1 MAEPTDFRH
10 IWVPPERSGEP
21 TVLAL
26 HGTGADEHDLLPLAR
41 LIAPGAG
48 VLSPRGQVLE
58 RGMPRWFARHAE
70 GVFDTDDLVR
80 RAGEL
85 ADFVD
90 DAAVKYGFDRDNVV
104 AIGFSNGANIAGG
117 MLLTRPGSLRGAV
130 LLGAMVPLRPEPRP
144 DLSEVAVLIG
154 NGRNDPIAPA
164 EQAEELARMLDDA
177 GASVQMAWHDGGHE
191 VTADVVETARAWLA
205 KLRTATGSP
214 PLP

>member
-1 MAEPTDFRH
+1 MAEPVGFQH

-21 TVLAL
+21 TVLTL
-26 HGTGADEHDLLPLAR
+26 HGTGADERDLLPLAR
-41 LIAPGAG
+41 AIAPGAG
-48 VLSPRGQVLE
+48 VLSPRGKILE

-85 ADFVD
+85 AHFI
-90 DAAVKYGFDRDNVV
+90 DAAAVEYGFDRDNVV

-117 MLLTRPGSLRGAV
+117 MLLTLPGALRGAV
-130 LLGAMVPLRPEPRP
+130 LLGAMVPLRPERRP
-144 DLSEVAVLIG
+144 DLSAVAVLIG

-177 GASVQMAWHDGGHE
+177 GASVEMAWHDGGHE
-191 VTADVVETARAWLA
+191 VTAGVVDAARAWMA